1 MQLWAKDRPLL
12 AESQAKAAAQQSEVD
27 GE

>member
-1 MQLWAKDRPLL
+1 MQLWAKDRSLL